1 MAVSKNVTL
10 CPTQACST
18 HVKRIRPSGSAF
30 SIHNSEP
37 SESRSCRGFTEQRA
51 HGHARELSKRR
62 LRTVLLYLTRVPHTW
77 NGYLIATNV
86 LVQLRVPR
94 VEDSPHV
101 LVVRERLV
109 VLLFARRRR
118 VG

>member
-1 MAVSKNVTL
+1 MEE
-10 CPTQACST
+10 
-18 HVKRIRPSGSAF
+18 SGPQS
-30 SIHNSEP
+30 
-37 SESRSCRGFTEQRA
+37 
-51 HGHARELSKRR
+51 SKRAPVRADDGSYARQNLSLLRVEFR
-62 LRTVLLYLTRVPHTW
+62 LRDQALVQQGLELGELLFCGGAVLH
-77 NGYLIATNV
+77 IATNV
-86 LVQLRVPR
+86 VVQLGVPR